1 MANNYSE
8 IVALTTG
15 KNSMGLSN
23 TIKRDFGIPL
33 DYSSVQES
41 YEAAL
46 NYAKTS
52 TLAYIGQPISVG
64 DTLYVVTDEANGYL
78 KAVGTKPT
86 GDNKSISVDDNG
98 VVSIYGFAAA
108 EGATLPR
115 KNTDGT
121 IEWVA
126 IDAIVSGDGNEK
138 TRVVAADGSDITVTP
153 KHDVTNDTYTY
164 TLDVQ
169 FPAIPEYTV
178 TKEVGTG
185 KTTYKVTKD
194 GVQVGEA
201 IEVPDAYDDKAVTD
215 DIAEIKADITDHEG
229 RISTV
234 EERVETFFGAVET
247 PDAVIDTLAEIQKYI
262 TDDKTGAAGMAASI
276 KENADAIDVLN
287 GTGDGSVAKAI
298 NDAISTQAATDT
310 AKYATKDA
318 LAAVS
323 AKADAA
329 AVASEVEAALE
340 GKVDDET
347 LENYYTKTETYTKQE
362 IGTLLDGI
370 TGGSQETAAS
380 VKRQLDDYKAE
391 MATKFG
397 NVDKKDGE
405 QDVAIQAN
413 TNAIAD
419 INNETTGI
427 LAQAKADA
435 QAKVT
440 ALANGTVAN
449 NTSAI
454 SAVDAKVNTT
464 NDNVT
469 ALSGRVGALE
479 QADTTLAADIEALEG
494 AHSTLNGTVAGHTSS
509 IKNLEDRATTI
520 EENVANNT
528 AKFAEYSTTAQVNKA
543 IDDKIAAIDHDKLE
557 EDIAAN
563 AKAIS
568 DEVTR
573 AKAREDEIAA
583 IANANAT
590 AVSTNAAEITRIDNV
605 LKAIAD
611 GPNGEGIDSIKE
623 LATWIEEHETDV
635 LPAIEDNTEA
645 IAVLNGTGEGSV
657 KKTVDDAIA
666 AIPFATA
673 LQAGIVKASDEVTV
687 GADGVMGIGKVS
699 TDKLVQGI
707 NELVLNGGTA
717 GVAKQ

>member
-8 IVALTTG
+8 IDALTTG
-15 KNSMGLSN
+15 KNSMGFSN

-86 GDNKSISVDDNG
+86 GDDKSISVDDNG

-115 KNTDGT
+115 KKADGT

-126 IDAIVSGDGNEK
+126 LDVVVSGARNEK

-153 KHDVTNDTYTY
+153 NYDATNDTYTY

-185 KTTYKVTKD
+185 KVTYKLTKD
-194 GVQVGEA
+194 GVAVGEA
-201 IEVPDAYDDKAVTD
+201 IEVANAYDDTAL
-215 DIAEIKADITDHEG
+215 AG
-229 RISTV
+229 RLDTV
-234 EERVETFFGAVET
+234 EDKVNGFFATVEN

-262 TDDKTGAAGMAASI
+262 ADDKTGAAGMAASI
-276 KENADAIDVLN
+276 KENAGAIDVLK

-380 VKRQLDDYKAE
+380 VKRQLDVYKVE
-391 MATKFG
+391 MATKLG

-413 TNAIAD
+413 T
-419 INNETTGI
+419 
-427 LAQAKADA
+427 
-435 QAKVT
+435 
-440 ALANGTVAN
+440 
-449 NTSAI
+449 
-454 SAVDAKVNTT
+454 
-464 NDNVT
+464 
-469 ALSGRVGALE
+469 
-479 QADTTLAADIEALEG
+479 
-494 AHSTLNGTVAGHTSS
+494 
-509 IKNLEDRATTI
+509 
-520 EENVANNT
+520 
-528 AKFAEYSTTAQVNKA
+528 
-543 IDDKIAAIDHDKLE
+543 
-557 EDIAAN
+557 
-563 AKAIS
+563 
-568 DEVTR
+568 
-573 AKAREDEIAA
+573 
-583 IANANAT
+583 
-590 AVSTNAAEITRIDNV
+590 
-605 LKAIAD
+605 KAIAAL
-611 GPNGEGIDSIKE
+611 K
-623 LATWIEEHETDV
+623 
-635 LPAIEDNTEA
+635 
-645 IAVLNGTGEGSV
+645 GTGEGSV

-673 LQAGIVKASDEVTV
+673 LQAGLVKASNEVTV
-687 GADGVMGIGKVS
+687 DADGVMGIGKVS

>member
-1 MANNYSE
+1 M
-8 IVALTTG
+8 V
-15 KNSMGLSN
+15 
-23 TIKRDFGIPL
+23 
-33 DYSSVQES
+33 
-41 YEAAL
+41 
-46 NYAKTS
+46 
-52 TLAYIGQPISVG
+52 
-64 DTLYVVTDEANGYL
+64 
-78 KAVGTKPT
+78 
-86 GDNKSISVDDNG
+86 
-98 VVSIYGFAAA
+98 
-108 EGATLPR
+108 
-115 KNTDGT
+115 
-121 IEWVA
+121 
-126 IDAIVSGDGNEK
+126 
-138 TRVVAADGSDITVTP
+138 
-153 KHDVTNDTYTY
+153 
-164 TLDVQ
+164 
-169 FPAIPEYTV
+169 
-178 TKEVGTG
+178 
-185 KTTYKVTKD
+185 
-194 GVQVGEA
+194 VGEA
-201 IEVPDAYDDKAVTD
+201 IEVANAYDDTALAGRV
-215 DIAEIKADITDHEG
+215 ADVEAAATALDG
-229 RISTV
+229 RLDTV
-234 EERVETFFGAVET
+234 EDKVNGFFATVEN

-262 TDDKTGAAGMAASI
+262 ADDKTGAAGMAASI
-276 KENADAIDVLN
+276 KENTDAIDVLN

-298 NDAISTQAATDT
+298 TDAISTQAATDT

-391 MATKFG
+391 MATKLG

-419 INNETTGI
+419 ISDETSGI

-454 SAVDAKVNTT
+454 SAVDTKVNQT
-464 NDNVT
+464 NENVT
-469 ALSGRVGALE
+469 TLTGRVAALE
-479 QADTTLAADIEALEG
+479 QADTDLGAEIEAIDS
-494 AHSTLNGTVAGHTSS
+494 AHKTLSGTVAGHTTA
-509 IKNLEDRATTI
+509 IKNLEDRATAV
-520 EENVANNT
+520 EEAVADNT

-563 AKAIS
+563 AKAIG

-573 AKAREDEIAA
+573 AKARENEIAA

-673 LQAGIVKASDEVTV
+673 LQAGLVKSSDEVTV

>member
-15 KNSMGLSN
+15 KNSMGFSN

-64 DTLYVVTDEANGYL
+64 GTLYVVTDEANGYL

-86 GDNKSISVDDNG
+86 GDDKSISVDDNG

-115 KNTDGT
+115 KKADGT

-126 IDAIVSGDGNEK
+126 LDVVVSGARNEK

-153 KHDVTNDTYTY
+153 NYDATNDTYTY

-185 KTTYKVTKD
+185 KVTYKLTKD
-194 GVQVGEA
+194 GVAVGEA
-201 IEVPDAYDDKAVTD
+201 IEVANAYDDTAL
-215 DIAEIKADITDHEG
+215 AG
-229 RISTV
+229 RVDVVEAAATALDGRLDTV
-234 EERVETFFGAVET
+234 EDKVNGFFATVEN

-262 TDDKTGAAGMAASI
+262 ADDKTGAAGMAASI
-276 KENADAIDVLN
+276 KENAGAIDVLK

-318 LAAVS
+318 LVAVS

-370 TGGSQETAAS
+370 TGGSQETATS

-391 MATKFG
+391 MATKLG

-413 TNAIAD
+413 T
-419 INNETTGI
+419 
-427 LAQAKADA
+427 
-435 QAKVT
+435 
-440 ALANGTVAN
+440 
-449 NTSAI
+449 
-454 SAVDAKVNTT
+454 
-464 NDNVT
+464 
-469 ALSGRVGALE
+469 
-479 QADTTLAADIEALEG
+479 
-494 AHSTLNGTVAGHTSS
+494 
-509 IKNLEDRATTI
+509 
-520 EENVANNT
+520 
-528 AKFAEYSTTAQVNKA
+528 
-543 IDDKIAAIDHDKLE
+543 
-557 EDIAAN
+557 
-563 AKAIS
+563 
-568 DEVTR
+568 
-573 AKAREDEIAA
+573 
-583 IANANAT
+583 
-590 AVSTNAAEITRIDNV
+590 
-605 LKAIAD
+605 
-611 GPNGEGIDSIKE
+611 
-623 LATWIEEHETDV
+623 
-635 LPAIEDNTEA
+635 EA
-645 IAVLNGTGEGSV
+645 IAALKGTGEGSV
-657 KKTVDDAIA
+657 IA

-673 LQAGIVKASDEVTV
+673 LQAGLVKASNEVTV
-687 GADGVMGIGKVS
+687 DADGVMGIGKVS